1 MWRLKAASV
10 FLKNSCE
17 KMFST
22 VFDIKCFRTVFKTLI
37 LKETIAGMEQF
48 CITDEDKKTGMM
60 ETEKHHLASN

>member
-1 MWRLKAASV
+1 
-10 FLKNSCE
+10 
-17 KMFST
+17 MFST